1 MSRPPRL
8 SLISHFFHSTG
19 RMVFPSRW
27 CRFFVVF
34 VEDWVWR
41 LGMGKVVAK
50 GCPGCLSKR
59 VMNGSTNVE
68 TKESE
73 KGVGRS
79 SNLWYSDART
89 LTVENPGVLPCSSP
103 PRFEDRPG
111 FSAECRSSKIQ
122 HVGLTGKAHIHADF
136 SAHSTTVAST
146 KTRGWGLKLLIN
158 RHCTGHVVGS
168 ID

>member
-1 MSRPPRL
+1 
-8 SLISHFFHSTG
+8 
-19 RMVFPSRW
+19 MVFPSRW

-68 TKESE
+68 TEESE

-89 LTVENPGVLPCSSP
+89 LTVENPGGGSHARHRPVSRIGQVFQQNVDPRKSSV
-103 PRFEDRPG
+103 
-111 FSAECRSSKIQ
+111 SA
-122 HVGLTGKAHIHADF
+122 
-136 SAHSTTVAST
+136 
-146 KTRGWGLKLLIN
+146 
-158 RHCTGHVVGS
+158 
-168 ID
+168 